1 MSNDRVIHDWL
12 LEHKPEGA
20 SHDPDECSFCKRE
33 IASEQEEGVTA
44 ETKIFTQEQHE
55 QLLASAVEKA
65 STEASASADKELL
78 RLNEQLE
85 EAQAALTQRDEEIE
99 GLKAQIAEREQA
111 DRLAEVASERI
122 KLVRAVAN
130 FTDEQID
137 ERSERW
143 AKMSEED
150 FESYLD
156 DLREVAKAAPG
167 EEKEVPET
175 KFNGTRETAGEK
187 GSEKS
192 VVADF
197 FSSNAVAT
205 AAQL

>member
-20 SHDPDECSFCKRE
+20 SHDPGECSFCKRE

-65 STEASASADKELL
+65 STEASAKMDGEVL

-99 GLKAQIAEREQA
+99 ALQAKITERAEE

-122 KLVRAVAN
+122 KLVRAAAN
-130 FTDEQID
+130 FTDEQIE

-150 FESYLD
+150 FTSYLD
-156 DLREVAKAAPG
+156 DLREVAKASPG
-167 EEKEVPET
+167 EEKKVPET
-175 KFNGTRETAGEK
+175 KFEGTRESAGNK

-192 VVADF
+192 VIADF
-197 FSSNAVAT
+197 FSSDAVAT

>member
-1 MSNDRVIHDWL
+1 MSNERVIHDWL
-12 LEHKPEGA
+12 LEHKPEA
-20 SHDPDECSFCKRE
+20 ANHDESQCSFCNKE
-33 IASEQEEGVTA
+33 IASEQEEDVTA

-65 STEASASADKELL
+65 ATEASAKVDGEIL

-85 EAQAALTQRDEEIE
+85 EAQAALSTRETEIE
-99 GLKAQIAEREQA
+99 GLKAQIAEREEA
-111 DRLAEVASERI
+111 ERLAEVASERT

-130 FTDEQID
+130 FTDEQIA
-137 ERSERW
+137 ERTERW
-143 AKMSEED
+143 AKMSDEEFD
-150 FESYLD
+150 GYLD
-156 DLREVAKAAPG
+156 DLRAVAKAPT
-167 EEKEVPET
+167 EEKEVPESG
-175 KFNGTRETAGEK
+175 FNGTRETAGDK

-197 FSSNAVAT
+197 FSSGAVAT